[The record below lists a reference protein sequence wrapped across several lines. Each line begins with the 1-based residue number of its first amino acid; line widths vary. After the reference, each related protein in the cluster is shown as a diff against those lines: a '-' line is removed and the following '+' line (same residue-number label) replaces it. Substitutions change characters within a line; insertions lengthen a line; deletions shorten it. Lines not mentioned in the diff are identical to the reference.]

1 MTKQFAEIG
10 LTVLAF
16 MFMSELPRE
25 TESRGVIPNCHHL
38 SHSLWSY
45 HNKSCLPQLLNPPR
59 YSSLSCRYYS
69 KNLPEKKSNMKTV
82 KNRLFVTH
90 DKIKLRRWPEPV
102 RLLES

>member
-1 MTKQFAEIG
+1 MTKHFVEIG
-10 LTVLAF
+10 QTVLAL

-25 TESRGVIPNCHHL
+25 TRGVIPNCHHL

-82 KNRLFVTH
+82 KNRLFFTR
-90 DKIKLRRWPEPV
+90 DKITPRPLKPK
-102 RLLES
+102 SD

>member
-1 MTKQFAEIG
+1 MTKQFVDCRNWTDSP
-10 LTVLAF
+10 L

-25 TESRGVIPNCHHL
+25 TETRGVIPNCHHL
-38 SHSLWSY
+38 SHNLWSY

-82 KNRLFVTH
+82 KNRLFFTR
-90 DKIKLRRWPEPV
+90 DKITPRPLKPK
-102 RLLES
+102 SD

>member
-1 MTKQFAEIG
+1 MTKQFVEIG
-10 LTVLAF
+10 LIVLAL

-25 TESRGVIPNCHHL
+25 TRGVIPNCHHL
-38 SHSLWSY
+38 WSH

-82 KNRLFVTH
+82 KNRLFFTR
-90 DKIKLRRWPEPV
+90 DKITPRPLKPK
-102 RLLES
+102 SD